1 MRCWFVLCVASLT
14 WSCAATRPAPESAP
28 LSERDEAT
36 LSGAPIGALLQEAE
50 RGNTEPL
57 EALLA
62 TGTGL
67 NGLIDGGPTLLMLAS
82 ASGQTNVVEL
92 LLDRGAAIDMRDDQG
107 ATALMFA
114 ANAGQTEIVE
124 LLLARGANASIRS
137 SSGKTALQIASER
150 KHRDVVRLL
159 KEPPAR

>member
-1 MRCWFVLCVASLT
+1 MKRWIVICVAASLSWGCTATITAPEPTPDEDSLT
-14 WSCAATRPAPESAP
+14 
-28 LSERDEAT
+28 
-36 LSGAPIGALLQEAE
+36 GAPIGALLQEAE

-62 TGTGL
+62 TGTAL

-82 ASGQTNVVEL
+82 ASGQMNVVEI
-92 LLDRGAAIDMRDDQG
+92 LLDRGAAIDMRDEQG

-124 LLLARGANASIRS
+124 ILLARGADANIRS
-137 SSGKTALQIASER
+137 TTGKTALQIATER
-150 KHRDVVRLL
+150 KHPDVVRVLEKSSGL
-159 KEPPAR
+159 